1 MRRQQNQ
8 SYRHI
13 IRFQFC
19 AGLFVEPS
27 VGVKLVGVGS
37 PDGFVSHHGALS
49 VSFALLSARIGP
61 HSSRSEKDEK
71 EPTKDESTMPS
82 PQGKSSPQPSSP
94 PPPPAEA
101 TQSQAAQT
109 AVMTP

>member
-1 MRRQQNQ
+1 MRSQQNK

-37 PDGFVSHHGALS
+37 PDGFVSHHGAVS
-49 VSFALLSARIGP
+49 VSFVLPLPFVFLKMKKSKRK
-61 HSSRSEKDEK
+61 EK
-71 EPTKDESTMPS
+71 PY
-82 PQGKSSPQPSSP
+82 
-94 PPPPAEA
+94 
-101 TQSQAAQT
+101 
-109 AVMTP
+109 